1 MPFTL
6 RMCRRVN
13 GSAFT
18 IRYFHAVKLPLT
30 AQRNTDLCPPPP
42 CSEEWSGP
50 SMAHFEPLVLS
61 QTPKTLEINLS
72 VVAGGLIFGF
82 AMMPPC
88 VVRFYTPAARYYATA
103 PL

>member
-1 MPFTL
+1 
-6 RMCRRVN
+6 
-13 GSAFT
+13 
-18 IRYFHAVKLPLT
+18 
-30 AQRNTDLCPPPP
+30 
-42 CSEEWSGP
+42 
-50 SMAHFEPLVLS
+50 MAHFEPLVLS